1 MSNKRKNDSID
12 DKKRKKYNDDLD
24 EYYNLDAKT
33 NKCNNPLCDHSHKG
47 KLIDIKNI
55 EFNKCYNFII
65 IDKYNPYLY
74 KRYINIE
81 YSDIYEF
88 IED

>member
-1 MSNKRKNDSID
+1 MIIGKIYNIHNKID
-12 DKKRKKYNDDLD
+12 N
-24 EYYNLDAKT
+24 T
-33 NKCNNPLCDHSHKG
+33 IIKG